1 MSTSSFLYRDVIKYI
16 IPTLLFLILATS
28 LVPEEIDLPP
38 LITFGIIISLLFGAF
53 ISTISN
59 WFFRL
64 FPDVRRVI
72 SIAQWMNSNWDY
84 RKMFYY
90 IHKEERDYLYLTGA
104 YIEFFKNSACILVV
118 FALTWFGKMLWD
130 THLQW
135 DDLLRHSILLAGSIK
150 LNTLVII
157 TLCIVLF
164 FILKKALIFETKILL
179 FPNGQYDIFSEK
191 IQRREK
197 EIIARSIYGKIGDR
211 KGVEIELYSG
221 NTLLSSCTSL
231 DFGYWSVPL
240 KKEFLNIPLEIRTT
254 LDSKKIRQNILV
266 KNYNKPY
273 IEIELAGKK

>member
-59 WFFRL
+59 YFFRL

-135 DDLLRHSILLAGSIK
+135 DNLLRHSILLAGSIK
-150 LNTLVII
+150 LNTLIII

-164 FILKKALIFETKILL
+164 FILKKALIFETKILM

-197 EIIARSIYGKIGDR
+197 EIIARSIYGRIGDR

-221 NTLLSSCTSL
+221 DTLLSSCKSRE
-231 DFGYWSVPL
+231 FGYWSVPL
-240 KKEFLNIPLEIRTT
+240 KKEFMNIPLEIRAK
-254 LDSKKIRQNILV
+254 LDSKNIKQNILV
-266 KNYNKPY
+266 KHYNKPY
-273 IEIELAGKK
+273 IEIELPKNK